1 MDKKEIQS
9 FSLSRLLED
18 HELRPG
24 DLYYDGC
31 LIASRV
37 DSQCDIHTDLFS
49 YPVRMDA
56 IALVFCS
63 KGSITLTSNYSSS
76 RRHPSNPH
84 SGKDTD
90 PIHP

>member
-63 KGSITLTSNYSSS
+63 FPVSGA
-76 RRHPSNPH
+76 RRPTR
-84 SGKDTD
+84 SG
-90 PIHP
+90 IFCGL